1 MLATSGL
8 LALLVVLG
16 IAERRAR
23 DRARAAVPVRVH
35 VNGTRGKS
43 TVTRLIA
50 GALREAGHTTIAK
63 TTGTAPRLILPD
75 GTERAIR
82 RRAPASIREQ
92 LRVLRDAARGG
103 ATALVVEC
111 MAIDPDLQAVS
122 EREMIAA
129 TVGVITN
136 VRLDH
141 GDVMGTTLDEVAT
154 ALSATVP
161 RGGVL
166 VLGPTD
172 GAEPIERAARARGT
186 RILRARRE
194 DAGADG
200 DRDGD
205 RDRDRDGDRD
215 GDRDDWMADNLA
227 VALAVTR
234 ALGIDDDVA
243 RRGMRRAAPDPG
255 IVERGTLEGVTP
267 EVGYTDATAAN
278 DPESLARV
286 LGDRPAPARFV
297 FHHRADR
304 PYRLRQ
310 FLDAPPWQQPGDT
323 VIVTG
328 DRPDWM
334 TWRRARAAL
343 GPGRVA
349 YCPPAALAATL
360 RVTVSANGAAHPVVF
375 CGNTKGFDRRQLLAA
390 MARG

>member
-8 LALLVVLG
+8 LALLVALG

-23 DRARAAVPVRVH
+23 DRAHAAVPVRVH

-122 EREMIAA
+122 EHEMIAA

-186 RILRARRE
+186 RIIRARRE
-194 DAGADG
+194 DAGAVAD
-200 DRDGD
+200 D
-205 RDRDRDGDRD
+205 
-215 GDRDDWMADNLA
+215 DDWMADNVA
-227 VALAVTR
+227 VALAVTH

-255 IVERGTLEGVTP
+255 VVEHGTLDGVTP

-310 FLDAPPWQQPGDT
+310 FLDAPPWQRPGDT

-343 GPGRVA
+343 GPDRVA

-360 RVTVSANGAAHPVVF
+360 RVTVPANGAAHPVVF

>member
-1 MLATSGL
+1 MLATCGL
-8 LALLVVLG
+8 LALLVALG
-16 IAERRAR
+16 IAEKRAR
-23 DRARAAVPVRVH
+23 DRGRAAVPVRVH

-82 RRAPASIREQ
+82 RLAPASIREQ
-92 LRVLRDAARGG
+92 LRVLRDAARCK

-122 EREMIAA
+122 EHEMIAA
-129 TVGVITN
+129 TIGVITN

-172 GAEPIERAARARGT
+172 GAGPIERAARARGT
-186 RILRARRE
+186 RVLRARRE
-194 DAGADG
+194 DAGAVADG
-200 DRDGD
+200 D
-205 RDRDRDGDRD
+205 
-215 GDRDDWMADNLA
+215 DWVADNVA

-255 IVERGTLEGVTP
+255 IVERGTLDGVTP

-286 LGDRPAPARFV
+286 LGHRPAPARFV

-310 FLDAPPWQQPGDT
+310 FLDAPPWHRPGDT

-360 RVTVSANGAAHPVVF
+360 RVAVPAKGAAHPVVF
-375 CGNTKGFDRRQLLAA
+375 CGNTKGFDRRRLLAA

>member
-1 MLATSGL
+1 
-8 LALLVVLG
+8 
-16 IAERRAR
+16 
-23 DRARAAVPVRVH
+23 
-35 VNGTRGKS
+35 
-43 TVTRLIA
+43 
-50 GALREAGHTTIAK
+50 
-63 TTGTAPRLILPD
+63 
-75 GTERAIR
+75 
-82 RRAPASIREQ
+82 
-92 LRVLRDAARGG
+92 
-103 ATALVVEC
+103 

-122 EREMIAA
+122 EHEMIAA

-166 VLGPTD
+166 VLGPTG

-186 RILRARRE
+186 RIIRARRE
-194 DAGADG
+194 DAGPVADG
-200 DRDGD
+200 
-205 RDRDRDGDRD
+205 
-215 GDRDDWMADNLA
+215 DDWMADNVA

-310 FLDAPPWQQPGDT
+310 FIDAAPWQRPGDT

-360 RVTVSANGAAHPVVF
+360 RVTVPADGAAHPVVF

>member
-8 LALLVVLG
+8 LALLALLIGLG
-16 IAERRAR
+16 LAERRAR
-23 DRARAAVPVRVH
+23 DRARAAVPIRVH

-122 EREMIAA
+122 EHEMIAA

-186 RILRARRE
+186 RIIRARRE
-194 DAGADG
+194 DAGAVAD
-200 DRDGD
+200 D
-205 RDRDRDGDRD
+205 
-215 GDRDDWMADNLA
+215 DDWMADNVA
-227 VALAVTR
+227 VALAVTH

-255 IVERGTLEGVTP
+255 VVEHGTLDGVTP

-343 GPGRVA
+343 GPDRVA

-360 RVTVSANGAAHPVVF
+360 RVTVPANGAAHPVVF

>member
-8 LALLVVLG
+8 LALLALLIGLG
-16 IAERRAR
+16 LAERRAR
-23 DRARAAVPVRVH
+23 DRARAAVPIRVH

-122 EREMIAA
+122 EHEMIAA

-161 RGGVL
+161 RGGAL

-186 RILRARRE
+186 RIIRARRE
-194 DAGADG
+194 DAGAVAD
-200 DRDGD
+200 D
-205 RDRDRDGDRD
+205 
-215 GDRDDWMADNLA
+215 DDWMADNVA
-227 VALAVTR
+227 VALAVTH

-255 IVERGTLEGVTP
+255 VVEHGTLDGVTP

-310 FLDAPPWQQPGDT
+310 FLDAPPWHWPGDT

-334 TWRRARAAL
+334 TWRRARAVL
-343 GPGRVA
+343 GQGRVA
-349 YCPPAALAATL
+349 YCPPAALAAAL
-360 RVTVSANGAAHPVVF
+360 RVTVPANGAAHPVVF